1 MLNRRYLRI
10 KAMLALYAYYQSG
23 SDRHD
28 LNEKQM
34 LLTIDAIYELFIYQL
49 SILPELVHFANLRL
63 DDAKQKFFPTEEE
76 KNPNTKFINNKL
88 IQHLQKNRDFQ
99 KKINEYKI
107 SWVGEY
113 DIIGAMFDKIK
124 KSSTYENYMASEED
138 SFDNDREFIIKLYKK
153 YFIDSDILQ
162 SYFEEKNIYW
172 TDDYYTAGFLI
183 IKTLSNIKEND
194 DEFVSLP
201 PLFHKTPDNI
211 NEDKIFVIDLF
222 RKTIA
227 ISDECDT
234 LIQPRLKNWDM
245 ERIALIDMLLMKMTL
260 AEVLYFP
267 TIPIKVSL
275 NEYLDI
281 AKEYSTPQS
290 STFINGI
297 LDAVVN
303 ELKEGK
309 KIKKAGRGLIQ

>member
-10 KAMLALYAYYQSG
+10 KAMQALYAYYQSG
-23 SDRHD
+23 SERQDH
-28 LNEKQM
+28 NEKQM
-34 LLTIDAIYELFIYQL
+34 LRTIDAIYELFIYQL
-49 SILPELVHFANLRL
+49 SILPELVHYANLKS
-63 DDAKQKFFPTEEE
+63 DDAKQKYFPTEEE
-76 KNPNTKFINNKL
+76 KNPNTKFINNRL
-88 IQHLQKNRDFQ
+88 IEHLQKNRDFQ
-99 KKINEYKI
+99 KRINEFKI

-113 DIIGAMFDKIK
+113 DLVGTMFDKIK
-124 KSSTYENYMASEED
+124 KSSTYESYMSSKED

-153 YFIDSDILQ
+153 FFIDSDTLQ

-183 IKTLSNIKEND
+183 IKTLSNLKETD
-194 DEFVSLP
+194 DIFVPLP
-201 PLFHKTPDNI
+201 PLFHKTIDNV
-211 NEDKIFVIDLF
+211 NEDQAFVIDLF

-227 ISDECDT
+227 ISKECDI
-234 LIQPRLKNWDM
+234 LIKPRLKNWDL
-245 ERIALIDMLLMKMTL
+245 ERIALIDMILMKMTI
-260 AEVLYFP
+260 AEVLHFQ

-297 LDAVVN
+297 LDAIVN
-303 ELKEGK
+303 ELRDAK
-309 KIKKAGRGLIQ
+309 KIKKIGRGLT